1 MKHNTMK
8 VGNKVRVSP
17 FITADPYGK
26 AGQVGKLTDIRT
38 YEDYTLGIVTF
49 ADDDSVGVYD
59 VECLE
64 PINE

>member
-1 MKHNTMK
+1 MK

-38 YEDYTLGIVTF
+38 YEDYTLGIKTF
-49 ADDDSVGVYD
+49 ADSVGVYD
-59 VECLE
+59 IECLE

>member
-1 MKHNTMK
+1 MK
-8 VGNKVRVSP
+8 VGDKVRVSL

-38 YEDYTLGIVTF
+38 YEDFTLGIITF
-49 ADDDSVGVYD
+49 ADDSVGVYD

-64 PINE
+64 PINETF

>member
-1 MKHNTMK
+1 MK
-8 VGNKVRVSP
+8 VGNKVRVLP
-17 FITADPYGK
+17 FITSDPYGK

-38 YEDYTLGIVTF
+38 YEDYTLGIITF
-49 ADDDSVGVYD
+49 ADNSVGIYD

>member
-1 MKHNTMK
+1 MLNTMK
-8 VGNKVRVSP
+8 VGNKVRISP
-17 FITADPYGK
+17 FITADPYGI

-38 YEDYTLGIVTF
+38 YEDFTLGIITF
-49 ADDDSVGVYD
+49 ADDSVGVYD

>member
-38 YEDYTLGIVTF
+38 YEDFTLGIITF
-49 ADDDSVGVYD
+49 ADDSVGVYD
-59 VECLE
+59 IECLE
-64 PINE
+64 PVNE

>member
-1 MKHNTMK
+1 MK

-26 AGQVGKLTDIRT
+26 AGQVGVLT
-38 YEDYTLGIVTF
+38 YEDYTLGIITF
-49 ADDDSVGVYD
+49 ADDSVGVYD
-59 VECLE
+59 IECLE

>member
-1 MKHNTMK
+1 MLNTMK
-8 VGNKVRVSP
+8 VGSKVVSP

-38 YEDYTLGIVTF
+38 YEDFTLGIITF
-49 ADDDSVGVYD
+49 ADDSVGVYD
-59 VECLE
+59 AECLE

>member
-1 MKHNTMK
+1 MK

-38 YEDYTLGIVTF
+38 YEDYTLGIITF
-49 ADDDSVGVYD
+49 ADDSVDSVGVYD
-59 VECLE
+59 IECLE

>member
-1 MKHNTMK
+1 MRHSIMK
-8 VGNKVRVSP
+8 VGNKVRVSS

-49 ADDDSVGVYD
+49 ADDSVGVYD
-59 VECLE
+59 IDFLE
-64 PINE
+64 PINK

>member
-1 MKHNTMK
+1 MKRKTMK

-17 FITADPYGK
+17 FITTDPYSK
-26 AGQVGKLTDIRT
+26 KGQVGKLTDIRT
-38 YEDYTLGIVTF
+38 YEDYTLGIITF
-49 ADDDSVGVYD
+49 ADDSVGVYD

>member
-1 MKHNTMK
+1 MKHSIMK

-49 ADDDSVGVYD
+49 ADDSVGVYYID
-59 VECLE
+59 FLE
-64 PINE
+64 LINE

>member
-26 AGQVGKLTDIRT
+26 TGQVGVLT
-38 YEDYTLGIVTF
+38 
-49 ADDDSVGVYD
+49 GVCTRGD
-59 VECLE
+59 
-64 PINE
+64 

>member
-1 MKHNTMK
+1 MK

-17 FITADPYGK
+17 FITADPYDK

-38 YEDYTLGIVTF
+38 YEDYTLGIITF
-49 ADDDSVGVYD
+49 ANDSVGVYD
-59 VECLE
+59 IESLE